1 MQNFQAIQQQLT
13 TRYDEIQRRLQAIT
27 RDLRHES
34 QPLTADF
41 AEQATEAENDQV
53 LDALDHS
60 IRLELGQIERTLSR
74 INEGG
79 YGICESCNKPI
90 AAKRLEALPHAT
102 RCVTCEESRP
112 DANEHQ

>member
-1 MQNFQAIQQQLT
+1 MQNFQVIRQQLT
-13 TRYDEIQRRLQAIT
+13 TRYDEIQHRLQAIT

-60 IRLELGQIERTLSR
+60 IRMELGQIERTLAQ
-74 INEGG
+74 IDEGS
-79 YGICESCNKPI
+79 YGICETCGKPI
-90 AAKRLEALPHAT
+90 PDKRLEALPHAT
-102 RCVTCEESRP
+102 RCVACEVNRP
-112 DANEHQ
+112 AS